1 METEGYHPL
10 DQAVQAAMKARAA
23 LRAGRLQPDDP
34 RLRLSARQFR
44 GMSALKFGKRPEDVA
59 AELGVPLELVGRW
72 LATPRFRRAL
82 QAERE
87 APMLY
92 ALALE
97 LARGRP
103 DLVIK
108 EEEEGEPDE

>member
-23 LRAGRLQPDDP
+23 LRAGRLRPDDP

-44 GMSALKFGKRPEDVA
+44 GMRALKSGKRPEDVA

-72 LATPRFRRAL
+72 LATPVSGGRCKPSERRRCSMHWL
-82 QAERE
+82 WNW
-87 APMLY
+87 
-92 ALALE
+92 LE
-97 LARGRP
+97 V
-103 DLVIK
+103 DLTW
-108 EEEEGEPDE
+108 